1 MQQPKK
7 RPHPLLYNLL
17 EDKGGRVEKK
27 QLPPTEQNQIKLLDK
42 PLAIIRL

>member
-1 MQQPKK
+1 MKLLIILLLIGCMQQPKK

-27 QLPPTEQNQIKLLDK
+27 QPPPADGEN
-42 PLAIIRL
+42 